1 MGFIALASPPELL
14 SVVQWPSSAFRKV
27 SGSRFDTTR
36 SRLFISQSPW
46 LCFRRPE
53 ALLKSESARLAKKK
67 DDSALEPPQNL
78 QQLRGERTAFAVV
91 TRRIVFPQQT
101 NGETL
106 SPRGRFFFRGC
117 KTRTCG
123 ESANIR
129 EVLLKFIFGP
139 AFHVG
144 LPSISL

>member
-1 MGFIALASPPELL
+1 M
-14 SVVQWPSSAFRKV
+14 
-27 SGSRFDTTR
+27 
-36 SRLFISQSPW
+36 
-46 LCFRRPE
+46 
-53 ALLKSESARLAKKK
+53 ALLPSAGSLTQKRIDAFSAKK

-78 QQLRGERTAFAVV
+78 PQLRGERTTFAVV

-101 NGETL
+101 HGETL

-117 KTRTCG
+117 KTGTCG

-144 LPSISL
+144 LLSISL

>member
-1 MGFIALASPPELL
+1 M
-14 SVVQWPSSAFRKV
+14 
-27 SGSRFDTTR
+27 
-36 SRLFISQSPW
+36 
-46 LCFRRPE
+46 
-53 ALLKSESARLAKKK
+53 ALLPSAGSLTQKRTRAFSAK
-67 DDSALEPPQNL
+67 DDSALESPQNL
-78 QQLRGERTAFAVV
+78 QQLRGERTTFAVV